1 MLFFRFIETVNIS
14 KNSPST
20 FFFSHSYLISE
31 ISHWCS
37 LPAAANPKDIE
48 DEVAKEWEHT
58 MLQDSMGKEL
68 NELNRQLEQK
78 EVLDI

>member
-1 MLFFRFIETVNIS
+1 LIISLFCD
-14 KNSPST
+14 NSGP
-20 FFFSHSYLISE
+20 
-31 ISHWCS
+31 
-37 LPAAANPKDIE
+37 PAGSPKDID

-78 EVLDI
+78 EVIQKTFK